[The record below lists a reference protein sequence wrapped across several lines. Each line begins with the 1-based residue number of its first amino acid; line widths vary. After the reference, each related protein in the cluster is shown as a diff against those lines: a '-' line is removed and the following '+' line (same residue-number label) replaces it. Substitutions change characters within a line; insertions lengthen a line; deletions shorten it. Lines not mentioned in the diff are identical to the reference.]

1 MLLDPERRPRRV
13 VAVQGRDGKS
23 HFVHDEVVDEDAK
36 SAANGLPDQL
46 FRIWATDQLPV
57 GLPWEGEGLPVA
69 TEIASANLSE
79 ALIAST
85 RVPNGPSELRVH
97 LVRHQP
103 NTQGTKEPNLH
114 WHDTIDVQWILAG
127 EMTLALDDGSEVVL
141 GPLDAAVLYGANH
154 SWKTGPEGAL
164 KAVFN
169 LGAARVGPTPP
180 LENQRTDAPG
190 QSEDSRPSA

>member
-13 VAVQGRDGKS
+13 VAIQGQDGKS
-23 HFVHDEVVDEDAK
+23 HFVHDEVVDEDVK

-57 GLPWEGEGLPVA
+57 GLPWDGENLPVA
-69 TEIASANLSE
+69 SEIASADLSD
-79 ALIAST
+79 ALRAST

-103 NTQGTKEPNLH
+103 NSQGKKEPHLH
-114 WHDTIDVQWILAG
+114 WHDTIDVQWVLAG
-127 EMTLALDDGSEVVL
+127 EMTLGLDDGAEVVL

-154 SWKTGPEGAL
+154 SWSTGSEGAL

-169 LGAARVGPTPP
+169 LGANRVGPTPP
-180 LENQRTDAPG
+180 LEQQRSDAPG
-190 QSEDSRPSA
+190 YGKDPRPTA